1 MVFLCQ
7 HGAIA
12 LEMSQVNIEE
22 VKEKLKQKLGIKED
36 RVLLLL
42 AMWYGL
48 FALDESPPERLTV
61 EYVNKLRQEAEARG
75 ETTETLTEKGLL
87 ELAKFYGII
96 E

>member
-1 MVFLCQ
+1 
-7 HGAIA
+7 
-12 LEMSQVNIEE
+12 MSQVNVEE
-22 VKEKLKQKLGIKED
+22 IKEKLMQRLGIRDEKT
-36 RVLLLL
+36 LLLF

-48 FALDESPPERLTV
+48 FALDESPPERLTA

-75 ETTETLTEKGLL
+75 ETTETLAEKGLL

>member
-1 MVFLCQ
+1 
-7 HGAIA
+7 
-12 LEMSQVNIEE
+12 VNIEE
-22 VKEKLKQKLGIKED
+22 VKEKLKQKMGIKED

-48 FALDESPPERLTV
+48 FALDKSPPERLTA

-75 ETTETLTEKGLL
+75 ETTETLAEKGLL

-96 E
+96 D